1 MPVGPAR
8 IGRTGG
14 RAYQALGVCCEYPAS
29 PFHLPRLV
37 FETIDTLGVVAEE
50 GEEMKDKDI
59 VKRLRNA
66 ADTSLL
72 KWRAHLYR
80 EAADDIERL
89 RAKLE
94 EHEIAHERKL

>member
-1 MPVGPAR
+1 VLA
-8 IGRTGG
+8 
-14 RAYQALGVCCEYPAS
+14 
-29 PFHLPRLV
+29 
-37 FETIDTLGVVAEE
+37 DE

-59 VKRLRNA
+59 IKRLRNA

-89 RAKLE
+89 RAKLK
-94 EHEIAHERKL
+94 EHESAHERKV

>member
-1 MPVGPAR
+1 M
-8 IGRTGG
+8 
-14 RAYQALGVCCEYPAS
+14 RATKLGTSWKDSTDA
-29 PFHLPRLV
+29 
-37 FETIDTLGVVAEE
+37 LGVVAEE

-66 ADTSLL
+66 ADISLL

-94 EHEIAHERKL
+94 EHEIALERNL